1 MLLILTFDLHDA
13 KNNAH
18 RTITKKLNDIGLK
31 KSVTPKNGKR
41 KLPDNTYSMKI
52 DSTDDAKLIRS
63 KIYKKVK
70 KIIEDSHDG
79 ESDVFLFIGRSWG
92 YRIGKISN

>member
-18 RTITKKLNDIGLK
+18 RTITKELGDIGLK

-52 DSTDDAKLIRS
+52 ENEDDAKSIRS
-63 KIYKKVK
+63 KYYKKVK
-70 KIIEDSHDG
+70 KIIEAAHDG
-79 ESDVFLFIGRSWG
+79 ESDIFLFIGRSWG
-92 YRIGKISN
+92 YRIGRISN